1 MGLQFAGRGGS
12 DAAPPP
18 PWRASASLSIPTAVP
33 FISIGASGICSPSA
47 KAIPG
52 KGPSLQIFLSKLN
65 RLRKL
70 DWFACTAL
78 T

>member
-1 MGLQFAGRGGS
+1 M
-12 DAAPPP
+12 P
-18 PWRASASLSIPTAVP
+18 SIPAATP
-33 FISIGASGICSPSA
+33 YTSTGANAIYLSSA
-47 KAIPG
+47 KAIPE

>member
-1 MGLQFAGRGGS
+1 MGLQFAGRWFGRC
-12 DAAPPP
+12 P
-18 PWRASASLSIPTAVP
+18 ASTLESICLAVDTNGCP
-33 FISIGASGICSPSA
+33 VYIDWCERHLLTIGE
-47 KAIPG
+47 AIPG

>member
-1 MGLQFAGRGGS
+1 MGLQFAGRWFGRC
-12 DAAPPP
+12 P
-18 PWRASASLSIPTAVP
+18 ASTLESICLAVDTNGCP
-33 FISIGASGICSPSA
+33 VYIDWCERHLPPSA

>member
-1 MGLQFAGRGGS
+1 MGLQFAGRWFGRC
-12 DAAPPP
+12 P
-18 PWRASASLSIPTAVP
+18 ASTLESICLAVDTNGCP
-33 FISIGASGICSPSA
+33 VYTIGASGICSPSA